1 MAEDW
6 VTATA
11 KKVEGRIAE
20 EAERIAIRQKRFDEG
35 VEKFRKTVL
44 DLVGQV
50 NAKIASE
57 PNRIQTVVLHNGVIL
72 TAAYKRIVTQ
82 EVLGAVEGVPASVG
96 KVVLLSEDRKA
107 ATPPEP
113 DEVFITQAGTQ
124 TAFYHYVGKDL
135 KQFLDPEFKK
145 TIEYFAS

>member
-20 EAERIAIRQKRFDEG
+20 EAERIATRQKRFDEG

-44 DLVGQV
+44 DLVGQI
-50 NAKIASE
+50 NAKITTE
-57 PNRIQTVVLHNGVIL
+57 PNRIQTVVLHNGFIL
-72 TAAYKRIVTQ
+72 TAAYKRLVTE
-82 EVLGAVEGVPASVG
+82 EVLGAIEGIPASVG
-96 KVVLLSEDRKA
+96 KVVLHWEDRKA
-107 ATPPEP
+107 ATPAERG
-113 DEVFITQAGTQ
+113 EVFITQAGTQ
-124 TAFYHYVGKDL
+124 TAFYQYVGKDL

>member
-6 VTATA
+6 ATTTA
-11 KKVEGRIAE
+11 KKVETRIAE
-20 EAERIAIRQKRFDEG
+20 EAERIATRQKRFDEG
-35 VEKFRKTVL
+35 VEKFRKTIL

-57 PNRIQTVVLHNGVIL
+57 PNRIQTVTLHNGMIF

-82 EVLGAVEGVPASVG
+82 EVLGAIEGVPASVG
-96 KVVLLSEDRKA
+96 KVVLHTEDRKA
-107 ATPPEP
+107 ATPPEVG
-113 DEVFITQAGTQ
+113 EVFITQAGTQ
-124 TAFYHYVGKDL
+124 TAFYHFVGKDM
-135 KQFLDPEFKK
+135 KQFLDADFKK